1 MGLSLRPERLK
12 RYRDLAR
19 LLIKYGRSDLV
30 KNAGLD
36 EALEAGDAAEP
47 GTPAQADELAAD
59 LEALGPTYIKL
70 GQLLSTRPDVVP
82 PAYAAALAR
91 LQDDVAPFPS
101 EEAERIIREELGVR
115 ISRAFEEFDSTP
127 MAAASL
133 GQVHSARLRGG
144 RRVAVKVQRP
154 GIREQIVE
162 DLDAIEE
169 LAELADRHTE
179 AGRRYEF
186 SRTLGELRKGLLA
199 ELDYRRE
206 ARNLETLAANLSEF
220 RRIVVPRPVDDYTT
234 ARVLTM
240 EYVPGRKITD
250 LSPLA
255 LMEVDGRALADDLFR
270 AYLQQILLDGFF
282 HADPHPGNV
291 FLTDDGR
298 LALIDLGMVGTIGP
312 TLQQE
317 LLRLMLA
324 ISDGNAEDAARTA
337 IDLGER
343 RPGFDREAFD
353 ADVKELVAQFATATA
368 AELELGRVML
378 EVTRSAAEAGLRLP
392 VELAMLGRALLA
404 LDQVGRTLDPGIRS
418 QRRDPA
424 PRVGPH
430 AAADAQEPLAG
441 PRLLQRAGDER
452 AGTEAPR
459 PHQPGAGQHQRGGR
473 ARARAHA
480 RGDLDAGGDAEDLQ
494 PHRRR
499 AGAGGAHRGRGDD
512 DAGGHG
518 VDHPGLPRTGDD
530 LLRDGGGAGDLAGG
544 EHPDE
549 RRAAPPR
556 PRRRG
561 PVTETARH
569 NPRAF
574 IRHTVDVPL
583 EVRPAVDAPAQRR
596 RSANVSH
603 GGLAFDSDVPQAP
616 GSVLELR
623 IPAVDPPFEASAEV
637 VWSRRVGEAYQIGV
651 RFMDAAD
658 AFRVRMVQQVCSI
671 ENYRRE
677 VRERE
682 GRELSTEDAAAE
694 WIGRYAGRFPDA

>member
-36 EALEAGDAAEP
+36 ETLEAGDAAEP
-47 GTPAQADELAAD
+47 ETPAKADELAAD
-59 LEALGPTYIKL
+59 LEALGPTFIKL

-82 PAYAAALAR
+82 PAYSEALAR
-91 LQDDVAPFPS
+91 LQDDVEPFPS

-115 ISRAFEEFDSTP
+115 ISRAFEEFESTP

-133 GQVHSARLRGG
+133 GQVHAARLRGG

-186 SRTLGELRKGLLA
+186 SRTLGEMRKTLLA

-206 ARNLETLAANLSEF
+206 ARNLETLAANLVEF
-220 RRIVVPRPVDDYTT
+220 HRIVVPRPVDDYTT
-234 ARVLTM
+234 TRVLTM

-250 LSPLA
+250 LSPMA

-343 RPGFDREAFD
+343 RHGFDREAFN
-353 ADVKELVAQFATATA
+353 ADVKDLVAQFATATA

-404 LDQVGRTLDPGIRS
+404 LDQVGRTLDPEFDPNAAIRRHASDLMQQRMLKNLSPGRVFSNMLEMNELVQKLPGRVNQALDSISEEGIRVRVHMPEETWMLEGMQKIS
-418 QRRDPA
+418 NRIAAGLVLAALIVGAAMMMQVDTAWTILGYPA
-424 PRVGPH
+424 LAMIFFVT
-430 AAADAQEPLAG
+430 AAALGIWLVANILMSDVK
-441 PRLLQRAGDER
+441 
-452 AGTEAPR
+452 
-459 PHQPGAGQHQRGGR
+459 
-473 ARARAHA
+473 
-480 RGDLDAGGDAEDLQ
+480 
-494 PHRRR
+494 HR
-499 AGAGGAHRGRGDD
+499 RGRG
-512 DAGGHG
+512 
-518 VDHPGLPRTGDD
+518 
-530 LLRDGGGAGDLAGG
+530 
-544 EHPDE
+544 E
-549 RRAAPPR
+549 
-556 PRRRG
+556 
-561 PVTETARH
+561 
-569 NPRAF
+569 
-574 IRHTVDVPL
+574 
-583 EVRPAVDAPAQRR
+583 DAP
-596 RSANVSH
+596 
-603 GGLAFDSDVPQAP
+603 
-616 GSVLELR
+616 
-623 IPAVDPPFEASAEV
+623 
-637 VWSRRVGEAYQIGV
+637 
-651 RFMDAAD
+651 
-658 AFRVRMVQQVCSI
+658 
-671 ENYRRE
+671 
-677 VRERE
+677 
-682 GRELSTEDAAAE
+682 
-694 WIGRYAGRFPDA
+694 

>member
-36 EALEAGDAAEP
+36 ETLEAGDAAEP
-47 GTPAQADELAAD
+47 ETPAKADELAAD
-59 LEALGPTYIKL
+59 LEALGPTFIKL

-82 PAYAAALAR
+82 PAYSEALAR
-91 LQDDVAPFPS
+91 LQDDVEPFPS

-115 ISRAFEEFDSTP
+115 ISRAFEEFESTP

-133 GQVHSARLRGG
+133 GQVHAARLRGG

-186 SRTLGELRKGLLA
+186 SRTLGEMRKTLLA

-206 ARNLETLAANLSEF
+206 ARNLETLAANLAEF
-220 RRIVVPRPVDDYTT
+220 HRIVVPRPVDDYTT
-234 ARVLTM
+234 TRVLTM

-250 LSPLA
+250 LSPMA

-343 RPGFDREAFD
+343 RHGFDREAFN
-353 ADVKELVAQFATATA
+353 ADVKDLVAQFATATA

-404 LDQVGRTLDPGIRS
+404 LDQVGRTLDPEFDPNAAIRRHASDLMQQRMLKNLSPGRVFSNMLEMNELVQKLPGRVNQALDSISEEGIRVRVHMPEETWMLEGMQKIS
-418 QRRDPA
+418 NRIAAGLVLAALIVGAAMMMQVDTAWTILGYPA
-424 PRVGPH
+424 LAMIFFVT
-430 AAADAQEPLAG
+430 AAALGIWLVANILMSDVK
-441 PRLLQRAGDER
+441 
-452 AGTEAPR
+452 
-459 PHQPGAGQHQRGGR
+459 
-473 ARARAHA
+473 
-480 RGDLDAGGDAEDLQ
+480 
-494 PHRRR
+494 HR
-499 AGAGGAHRGRGDD
+499 RGRG
-512 DAGGHG
+512 
-518 VDHPGLPRTGDD
+518 
-530 LLRDGGGAGDLAGG
+530 
-544 EHPDE
+544 E
-549 RRAAPPR
+549 
-556 PRRRG
+556 
-561 PVTETARH
+561 
-569 NPRAF
+569 
-574 IRHTVDVPL
+574 
-583 EVRPAVDAPAQRR
+583 DAP
-596 RSANVSH
+596 
-603 GGLAFDSDVPQAP
+603 
-616 GSVLELR
+616 
-623 IPAVDPPFEASAEV
+623 
-637 VWSRRVGEAYQIGV
+637 
-651 RFMDAAD
+651 
-658 AFRVRMVQQVCSI
+658 
-671 ENYRRE
+671 
-677 VRERE
+677 
-682 GRELSTEDAAAE
+682 
-694 WIGRYAGRFPDA
+694 